1 MNTENSKP
9 DVFQELI
16 EIKDK
21 INALC
26 KEYEAKAVACGGS
39 AHFYGRDGSTLSY
52 LSEVGEHVQI
62 LAIVP
67 AP

>member
-1 MNTENSKP
+1 MNTENSKS

-26 KEYEAKAVACGGS
+26 KEYEAKAVACGGC
-39 AHFYGRDGSTLSY
+39 AHFYGRDGPMLNY
-52 LSEVGEHVQI
+52 LPKVGEHVQV
-62 LAIVP
+62 LSIVP
-67 AP
+67 IP